1 MKKYIAV
8 LLCLIIALA
17 FSACSKEGNNEP
29 EKTTAKPADV
39 SGIGATAKITTT
51 EDKSGVGTML
61 NDATIPVFSV
71 DGQSEAID
79 AINARVEAE
88 VKALCDAAAAEPLQY
103 AFAYT
108 DIKETDRYL
117 QAIVTYG
124 NALSIDGFSVASYV
138 YDKADDKEVTVNDA
152 YAACDMTAGD
162 FDKYVSK
169 LFDEKGPAGTIEK
182 TEVQGFAFASAGFPQ
197 FFVKITFD
205 TGSDIQTEVITI
217 VPETGTFDPA
227 TDKVVVKD

>member
-1 MKKYIAV
+1 MKKITAV

-17 FSACSKEGNNEP
+17 FSACSKEENETP
-29 EKTTAKPADV
+29 GEKTTKPVEV

-51 EDKSGVGTML
+51 EDKNGVGTML

-71 DGQSEAID
+71 DGQSAAID
-79 AINARVEAE
+79 AINARIETE
-88 VKALCDAAAAEPLQY
+88 VKALCDTAAAEPLQY

-108 DIKETDRYL
+108 EIKETERYL

-124 NALSIDGFSVASYV
+124 NALSLDGFSVASYV
-138 YDKADDKEVTVNDA
+138 YDKASDKEATVNDA

-162 FDKYVSK
+162 FDKFVSK

-205 TGSDIQTEVITI
+205 TGSDTQVEVITI
-217 VPETGTFDPA
+217 VPETESFDPA